1 MTCDPAESAEMS
13 RFWTLEQDCSVGM
26 EEAPDDTNYYKK
38 FTRTCPDS
46 TTNNPN
52 AGTKGQIN
60 SEWIYEIIN
69 FPKNDLKNLK
79 DFCPLYY
86 KNS

>member
-13 RFWTLEQDCSVGM
+13 RFWNLEQDCSVGM

-52 AGTKGQIN
+52 AGTR
-60 SEWIYEIIN
+60 
-69 FPKNDLKNLK
+69 
-79 DFCPLYY
+79 
-86 KNS
+86 

>member
-46 TTNNPN
+46 TTNNPI
-52 AGTKGQIN
+52 AGT
-60 SEWIYEIIN
+60 Y
-69 FPKNDLKNLK
+69 
-79 DFCPLYY
+79 
-86 KNS
+86 

>member
-46 TTNNPN
+46 TTNNPT
-52 AGTKGQIN
+52 AGTVQ
-60 SEWIYEIIN
+60 S
-69 FPKNDLKNLK
+69 
-79 DFCPLYY
+79 
-86 KNS
+86 

>member
-1 MTCDPAESAEMS
+1 MTCDPVESAEMS

-46 TTNNPN
+46 TTNSPI
-52 AGTKGQIN
+52 AGTT
-60 SEWIYEIIN
+60 
-69 FPKNDLKNLK
+69 KN
-79 DFCPLYY
+79 CHPY
-86 KNS
+86 

>member
-13 RFWTLEQDCSVGM
+13 RFWTLEQDCAVGI

-52 AGTKGQIN
+52 AGTIYILRINEGFFKG
-60 SEWIYEIIN
+60 
-69 FPKNDLKNLK
+69 
-79 DFCPLYY
+79 
-86 KNS
+86 

>member
-1 MTCDPAESAEMS
+1 MTCDPVESAEMS

-46 TTNNPN
+46 TTNSPI
-52 AGTKGQIN
+52 AGTT
-60 SEWIYEIIN
+60 Y
-69 FPKNDLKNLK
+69 
-79 DFCPLYY
+79 
-86 KNS
+86 